1 MTKATKNTY
10 KVLSQEEVIEL
21 AKKAEQ
27 GDAAARETLILA
39 NVGLVKKYAKEML
52 QKAGSSILE
61 FEDLVNEGMIGLFTA
76 VDKFDY
82 RRDISFATYA
92 TYWILDSLRLCVKF
106 NNNAIRLPVSKQAQL
121 NKILSARKF
130 LTEETGKEPS
140 VEQIAA
146 LTGMSGKIVLNT
158 LKAQKLV
165 ISLDTPCGS
174 DDDENCT
181 LGSFIAA
188 EDQNVAENLELS
200 ELKNLIAEAF
210 EVLDDRERAIITYHY
225 GLDDGEPKSL
235 TEIGEL
241 VNLTKQRTF
250 QLEKQA
256 MYKLRWVKN
265 GRLFE
270 GYAAA

>member
-1 MTKATKNTY
+1 MTKTTKNTY

-52 QKAGSSILE
+52 QKTGSSILE

-82 RRDISFATYA
+82 RRNISFATYA
-92 TYWILDSLRLCVKF
+92 TYWILDSIRLCVKC
-106 NNNAIRLPVSKQAQL
+106 NNSAIRLPVSKQAQL

-130 LTEETGKEPS
+130 LMTENGKEPS

-146 LTGMSGKIVLNT
+146 LVGMSEKIVQNT

-188 EDQNVAENLELS
+188 EDQNLSENLELA
-200 ELKNLIAEAF
+200 ELKKLVSVAL
-210 EVLDDRERAIITYHY
+210 EVLDERERAIITYHF
-225 GLDDGEPKSL
+225 GLDDGEPKSFS
-235 TEIGEL
+235 EIGEL
-241 VNLTKQRTF
+241 VNLTKQRTC
-250 QLEKQA
+250 QLANLA
-256 MYKLRWVKN
+256 MYKLRQVKN